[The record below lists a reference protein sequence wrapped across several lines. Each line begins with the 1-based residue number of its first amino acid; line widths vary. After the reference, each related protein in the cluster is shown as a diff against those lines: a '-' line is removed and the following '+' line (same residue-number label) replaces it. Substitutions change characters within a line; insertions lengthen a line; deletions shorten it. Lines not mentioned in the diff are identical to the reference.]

1 MDIPGKA
8 EVLVEI
14 EDLMI
19 NFYTYQG
26 IVKAIDGIS
35 LQIYKGETLGIVGET
50 GCGKSVT
57 ANSIMRL
64 ILTPP
69 GKIESGSIYFLE
81 PKIVSEMRHQYERD
95 AQSWYEKQTDAERKK
110 LFATYSP
117 RFIGFKKK
125 ASKRTPAE
133 VNELVPSKLAPHAL
147 KAAYMKNKIASVQ
160 KTDQTACE
168 ALSKNYDLLGKSTE
182 FMQKIRGKYI
192 SMIFQEPTSALNPV
206 FTVGDQIAE
215 VILLHRSADMAKRV
229 LKRYETELSLVQE
242 KSRPRKTSIEAK
254 VCSECGK
261 LTDVAEAKCSV
272 CGHESFVEQ
281 KSGAKKKKIFKCSI
295 CNSNISKEQSY
306 CDKCGNEFY
315 GPMSWKL
322 RKILIS
328 RYRRIF
334 EIISKNPDSKEIKLI
349 SKIPI
354 LKRYK
359 KELYEEALREAVKM
373 LQVVRIPDPA
383 SIAYRYPHELSGGMQ
398 QRVLIAIAL
407 ACNPRLLIAD
417 EPTTALDVTI
427 QAQILKLMRDLKKTY
442 GSSILL
448 ITHNLGVV
456 AEMCDRVGVMYAGT
470 MAEIGDVVSIFKSPL
485 HPYTI
490 GLMKAVPTVHIELD
504 RLNSIRGSV
513 PNLITPPSGCRFH
526 PRCDSAKP
534 YCTKVKPELVEI
546 EPGHFV
552 SCHKVSGAEGY
563 V

>member
-1 MDIPGKA
+1 MEIPGNPD
-8 EVLVEI
+8 VLVEI
-14 EDLMI
+14 EDLMV

-35 LQIYKGETLGIVGET
+35 MQIFKGETLGLVGET

-69 GKIESGSIYFLE
+69 GKIESGSVYFLE
-81 PKIVSEMRHQYERD
+81 PKQVREKRLQYERD
-95 AQSWYEKQTDAERKK
+95 AQSWYEKQPDAERKK
-110 LFATYSP
+110 LYSTYSP
-117 RFIGFKKK
+117 KFTGFKKR
-125 ASKRTPAE
+125 AIRRTAKE
-133 VNELVPSKLAPHAL
+133 VNELVPSNKAPHAL
-147 KAAYMKNKIASVQ
+147 ITAYMKKKIESTP
-160 KTDQTACE
+160 KTDTTACE
-168 ALSKNYDLLGKSTE
+168 SLAKNYDLLGKNIE

-206 FTVGDQIAE
+206 FTAGDQIAE
-215 VILLHRSADMAKRV
+215 VILLHRSSEMAKRV
-229 LKRYETELSLVQE
+229 LKRYETELSLVKE
-242 KSRPRKTSIEAK
+242 KSRPRKTPIEAK
-254 VCSECGK
+254 VCSDCGK
-261 LTDVAEAKCSV
+261 LMDVAEAKCSI
-272 CGHESFVEQ
+272 CGHESFVDQ
-281 KSGAKKKKIFKCSI
+281 KTGARKKRIYRCSV
-295 CNSNISKEQSY
+295 CNSSISKEQTY

-315 GPMSWKL
+315 GSVSWKF

-334 EIISKNPDSKEIKLI
+334 EIISKNPNSREIRLFSKV
-349 SKIPI
+349 PI

-407 ACNPRLLIAD
+407 SCNPRLLIAD

-427 QAQILKLMRDLKKTY
+427 QAQILKLMRDLKKSY

-470 MAEIGDVVSIFKSPL
+470 MAEIGDVRTIFKSPL
-485 HPYTI
+485 HPYTA
-490 GLMKAVPTVHIELD
+490 GLMKAVPTVHQELD

-526 PRCDSAKP
+526 PRCDFAKS

-552 SCHKVSGAEGY
+552 SCHKVSGAKGY